1 MTALM
6 PQAMTLEDRNI
17 QDTLDL
23 SESRAYDAAL
33 DILAAHKL
41 TGNFRVNLEIVLKDI
56 GAFDKVTY
64 EIKPKSKLPYYPDY
78 PDCRHVVFRP
88 NEHVHMDKFIEIMRS
103 IEARIGFDS
112 ALPWWVKVFRLY
124 DFHNRVT

>member
-1 MTALM
+1 M
-6 PQAMTLEDRNI
+6 
-17 QDTLDL
+17 
-23 SESRAYDAAL
+23 
-33 DILAAHKL
+33 

-88 NEHVHMDKFIEIMRS
+88 NEHVHMDKFSEIMRS
-103 IEARIGFDS
+103 IEARIGFDL

-124 DFHNRVT
+124 DFHNSVM